1 MSPRWRSSTGW
12 RAWFGALSERE
23 LALFLAGRVASLLG
37 SSMAPVAVS
46 FAILAQ
52 HGTAT
57 QLGEVLAAQ
66 SVPLVAFLLI
76 GGGLADRWGRRMVMV
91 VADLMRVA
99 AQGSL
104 GCWILLGHPP
114 LWAFASA
121 EAVVGL
127 GTALFAPA
135 STGLVPELVTNP
147 DHLQQANSLRGLAT
161 SLATVV
167 GPAAAGVIV
176 AAVNPGWA
184 VVADSISYAV
194 SAGSLLMLHLPAPKA
209 RSATSFMG
217 QLRDGWS
224 EFWSRTWLS
233 AIVGQY
239 ALFHLIVLAP
249 FMVLGVV
256 IAKSSLGGATAWGAI
271 LAALGFGSL
280 LGSLIVLRFRPR
292 YPLRVA
298 TLSGLAW
305 ILPMVLLGVAAP
317 AWSVALGALVAGMSL
332 GVFGPLWDTTLQREV
347 PERVLSSVSAYDYL
361 GSVALLPVGY
371 AIAGPLSAAIGARP
385 MLLGA
390 GVWVGLSSLVVLGVP
405 AVRQLA
411 AR

>member
-1 MSPRWRSSTGW
+1 
-12 RAWFGALSERE
+12 
-23 LALFLAGRVASLLG
+23 
-37 SSMAPVAVS
+37 
-46 FAILAQ
+46 
-52 HGTAT
+52 GTAT

-176 AAVNPGWA
+176 AAANPGWA

-194 SAGSLLMLHLPAPKA
+194 SAGSLLMLHLPAAKA
-209 RSATSFMG
+209 RSAT
-217 QLRDGWS
+217 
-224 EFWSRTWLS
+224 
-233 AIVGQY
+233 
-239 ALFHLIVLAP
+239 
-249 FMVLGVV
+249 
-256 IAKSSLGGATAWGAI
+256 
-271 LAALGFGSL
+271 
-280 LGSLIVLRFRPR
+280 
-292 YPLRVA
+292 
-298 TLSGLAW
+298 
-305 ILPMVLLGVAAP
+305 
-317 AWSVALGALVAGMSL
+317 
-332 GVFGPLWDTTLQREV
+332 
-347 PERVLSSVSAYDYL
+347 
-361 GSVALLPVGY
+361 
-371 AIAGPLSAAIGARP
+371 
-385 MLLGA
+385 
-390 GVWVGLSSLVVLGVP
+390 
-405 AVRQLA
+405 
-411 AR
+411 